1 MDRKCNLEVP
11 KREMRS
17 FLMARDP
24 SIDRRCRPRPNKK
37 LRLFN
42 DIQESEEESYSECS
56 ETESEFTPSSGST
69 VTSIADS
76 NIPETGPQVF
86 LRLRPVND
94 PSKAYTVSED
104 GNVLITS
111 CKVDSTSNNV
121 NRMEKHF
128 GFTSIFDSYVGQRDI
143 YDICVGPR
151 ILEEECVTIMT
162 YGTSGSGKTFTLLGD
177 DVRAGII
184 PRALENIFTIYK
196 ETLYHS
202 PKLKLVNGD
211 IAFLQDDATLKE
223 MQIRKKLLDLCPDIT
238 AHHQRLKQVI
248 DGDHDF
254 ETKSNPAVSVMVWV
268 SFVEIYNE
276 LVHDLLAIPPRQDK
290 IGEVPRKNLRIVY
303 NKGQVFIRGLTSVF
317 VKTSE
322 EALRLLRLGQQRSTY
337 ASTSVNANSSRSH
350 CVFTVDIL
358 KYNRS
363 GITTQSS
370 YKFCDL
376 AGSERVM
383 NTGTTGLRLKEAKNI
398 NTSLMV
404 LGRCLD
410 AASTTIKKK
419 NTDVIPYRDSKLTM
433 LLQAALLGKE
443 KLAMIVTVTPVDK
456 YYEENLNVLNFA
468 SIAKNILFKEPVI
481 KQHRTSFCGFMEFS
495 KMEAGNEYNKELEEE
510 VVRYVW
516 ILYFINSVDICF
528 ACSLQLEIERLKF
541 DHVLQMQ
548 LLEEKLRKELTDS
561 YQEMIRDTKKQLEE
575 ECEKKLLIANR
586 EAEFKL
592 ASQKRRFEEDIEDLK
607 DELDE
612 LKNPDRSDAES
623 TDDPD
628 ESKSP
633 IEIIDDDE

>member
-1 MDRKCNLEVP
+1 MENKENTQVPRREV
-11 KREMRS
+11 RS

-24 SIDRRCRPRPNKK
+24 SIDRRFRPRPNKK
-37 LRLFN
+37 MRLFDN
-42 DIQESEEESYSECS
+42 IQESEEESFSEYSD
-56 ETESEFTPSSGST
+56 TESEYKYQ
-69 VTSIADS
+69 TSETTEGASCATSAADS
-76 NIPETGPQVF
+76 SSVETGPQVF
-86 LRLRPVND
+86 LRLRPVKD
-94 PSKAYTVSED
+94 ASKAYIVSED
-104 GNVLITS
+104 NNVLITS
-111 CKVDSTSNNV
+111 CKAESTSNNM

-128 GFTSIFDSYVGQRDI
+128 GFSSIFDSTVGQRDI

-151 ILEEECVTIMT
+151 IMEEECVTIMT
-162 YGTSGSGKTFTLLGD
+162 YGTSGSGKTYTLLGD

-196 ETLYHS
+196 DTIFHS
-202 PKLKLVNGD
+202 PKLKLINGC
-211 IAFLQDDATLKE
+211 IVFLQDDASLKE
-223 MQIRKKLLDLCPDIT
+223 LQIRKKLLNLCPDIS

-248 DGDHDF
+248 DGDHTF
-254 ETKSNPAVSVMVWV
+254 ETMSSNDVSVLVWV

-276 LVHDLLAIPPRQDK
+276 LVYDLLAIPPKQDK
-290 IGEVPRKNLRIVY
+290 QGEIPRKNLKIVG
-303 NKGQVFIRGLTSVF
+303 NKGQVFIKGLTSVF
-317 VKTSE
+317 VTSSE

-376 AGSERVM
+376 AGSERVN

-410 AASTTIKKK
+410 AASTVQKKK
-419 NTDVIPYRDSKLTM
+419 SGDIIPYRDSKLTM

-443 KLAMIVTVTPVDK
+443 KLAMIVTVTPLDK

-468 SIAKNILFKEPVI
+468 SIAKNIIFKEPVI
-481 KQHRTSFCGFMEFS
+481 KQHRVSYCGFMEFS
-495 KMEAGNEYNKELEEE
+495 KMSTYEGGDYAKELEEE
-510 VVRYVW
+510 NVR
-516 ILYFINSVDICF
+516 
-528 ACSLQLEIERLKF
+528 LQLEIEQLKY

-548 LLEEKLRKELTDS
+548 LLEEKLRRELTAT
-561 YQEMIRDTKKQLEE
+561 YQEIIQNNKKQYED
-575 ECEKKLLIANR
+575 ECEKKLLIAQR
-586 EAEFKL
+586 ESDFML
-592 ASQKRRFEEDIEDLK
+592 SSQKRRYEEQIEDLK
-607 DELDE
+607 DEIDE
-612 LKNPDRSDAES
+612 LKNPRSDNDS
-623 TDDPD
+623 SDDAD